1 MRYRGESRAFGV
13 KQTWVCSPDSPLTS
27 GLSLSFSFVKWE
39 QHPHLP
45 LKVVLRI
52 QCSGDIKSFARAARV
67 GISLWAAGTAPFSA
81 WWACLRSLGVARGW
95 PGGQEKDVCP
105 GHSSGSSRQLSPK
118 CWRTRPS
125 SATWCC
131 ASQGSCTTTSTTTPT
146 GISSFAGAS
155 ASATSQAS
163 LTRGPTHPSSAW

>member
-1 MRYRGESRAFGV
+1 MRYRGKNRAFGV
-13 KQTWVCSPDSPLTS
+13 KQTWVCSPDLPLTS
-27 GLSLSFSFVKWE
+27 GLSLSFSFVKCE

-52 QCSGDIKSFARAARV
+52 QCSGDSHSHVLHVWASACGQQAPLPSLLGGLASF
-67 GISLWAAGTAPFSA
+67 
-81 WWACLRSLGVARGW
+81 LGVAWGW

-163 LTRGPTHPSSAW
+163 LTRDPTHPSSAW